1 MPEPVVIKDKFGK
14 FIFCNEFVAQLY
26 DTTPDKMLG
35 KDDAYFTGNEE
46 QGSFFTENIQK
57 IIAANE
63 PEMVYEDSIDID
75 TGKTHH
81 FHSLKVP
88 FINPFGEPNI
98 IVIARDISEITIA
111 KNNAE
116 KDKLRLQSVLEV
128 SQEGLWEWNTRTN
141 EVFHNRRWEL
151 ISGIE
156 RSLNSFQEF
165 ENCILEEDKGI
176 VEMALSRLLNDDLPF
191 NIEFRMQRPD
201 GKIIWVWDRGM
212 VVERGEKGEPVWI
225 VGIVQDITEKKV
237 NQEKIEQLAYYDLL
251 THLPNR
257 VSLDK
262 KINEMLV
269 NCNDLY
275 KAVLFLD
282 LDRFKLLND
291 TYGHHMGDRLLIQIS
306 ERLKKWIKGKGIVAR
321 FGGDEFVAVLSD
333 LGTDPKQATAQAQ
346 FIAEKIRHEIALP
359 IHLSSEMKA
368 LRIEYRI
375 TASIGGVI
383 FKSDQTSPEKL
394 LQLADLA
401 LYQVKADGKN
411 DAVIFDLEM
420 QKELHHTSLL
430 QKSMRTSLDN
440 GDFCIYLQ
448 PKFDLNE
455 KVIGAE
461 ALVRWNHPVYGLVG
475 PVKFIGIAEEIN
487 LIIPLGNNVLHLA
500 CKELEKWQSNVN
512 SEHLTMA
519 VNLSAKQIWHK
530 EFVDTVINIIEQYSL
545 DHTKLTLEVTETMLL
560 HDINDAIEKLT
571 LLKNYGIHI
580 SLDDFGTGYSSL
592 SYLKSLPIDEIKI
605 DRSFVNDII
614 NDQQANVMVK
624 SIVDLGHNFNLGVV
638 SEGVET
644 KAQYD
649 LLKSYGITCYQGF
662 YFSKPLPINDFDLL
676 LKTVAIKKH
685 YKKLDTV

>member
-1 MPEPVVIKDKFGK
+1 MMPEPVVIKDKFGK
-14 FIFCNEFVAQLY
+14 FVFCNEFVAQLY
-26 DTTPDKMLG
+26 GTTPDKMLG
-35 KDDAYFTGNEE
+35 KDDADFTGNKE
-46 QGSFFTENIQK
+46 QGAFFTENIQR
-57 IIAANE
+57 IITENV
-63 PEMVYEDSIDID
+63 PEMVYEDSIDTK
-75 TGKTHH
+75 TGETHH

-88 FINPFGEPNI
+88 FMNPFGEPNI
-98 IVIARDISEITIA
+98 IVIARDISKITIA

-116 KDKLRLQSVLEV
+116 KDKLRLQCVLEV
-128 SQEGLWEWNTRTN
+128 SEEGLWEWNTQTN
-141 EVFHNRRWEL
+141 EVFHNKKWEL

-156 RSLNSFQEF
+156 RSQNSFQEF
-165 ENCILEEDKGI
+165 ENCILDEDKCI
-176 VEMALSRLLNDDLPF
+176 VQTALERLLKDNLPY
-191 NIEFRMQRPD
+191 NIEFRIQRPD

-212 VVERGEKGEPVWI
+212 VVESDLKGSPVWI
-225 VGIVQDITEKKV
+225 VGIVQDITDKKM
-237 NQEKIEQLAYYDLL
+237 NQEKIEQLAYYDPL

-257 VSLDK
+257 VLLDK
-262 KINEMLV
+262 KINEMIV
-269 NCNDLY
+269 HCNRLY

-291 TYGHHMGDRLLIQIS
+291 TYGHHMGDRLLVQIS
-306 ERLKKWIKGKGIVAR
+306 KRLKKWIKNKGFVAR

-333 LGTDPKQATAQAQ
+333 LGTNPEQATVQAQ
-346 FIAEKIRHEIALP
+346 FIAEQIRHELTLP
-359 IHLSSEMKA
+359 IHLSSEIKA

-383 FKSDQTSPEKL
+383 FKSGQTTLEKL

-401 LYQVKADGKN
+401 LYQVKADGRN

-420 QKELHHTSLL
+420 QKELHHTSSL
-430 QKSMRTSLDN
+430 QKSMQASLDN

-448 PKFDLNE
+448 PKYDFNE
-455 KVIGAE
+455 KITGAE
-461 ALVRWNHPVYGLVG
+461 CLVRWNHPVYGLVG
-475 PVKFIGIAEEIN
+475 PVKFIGIAEDIN
-487 LIIPLGNNVLHLA
+487 LIIPLGNHVLHLA

-512 SEHLTMA
+512 TEHLTMA

-545 DHTKLTLEVTETMLL
+545 DQTKLTLEVTETMLL

-571 LLKNYGIHI
+571 QLKNYGIRI

-624 SIVDLGHNFNLGVV
+624 SIVDLGNNFNLGVV

-676 LKTVAIKKH
+676 LKP
-685 YKKLDTV
+685 L